1 MKNKIKKVLSLV
13 LSLVMVL
20 SLFGCGKEN
29 NEIDETKGTTESNEI
44 VGTNQATNSPYA
56 EDQVLFVAQNRY
68 DLEED
73 SHIKHF
79 YNYKGE
85 LLSSND
91 TSRMNSFYIPSYH
104 KSGLTPAYDFI
115 SDNQGYVNENG
126 EFVINP
132 IYSSV
137 YPFSDDGLA
146 LVSKEIDYDE
156 ETWRY
161 TFKYGYID
169 TTGNEVIPIQYD
181 YATSFYDNGYAIVGI
196 GDYPYGDCNY
206 GVIDSNGKYIIEPQY
221 YSICDIE
228 GEYILCRNNEIG
240 IYHIYNLLGELI
252 YELNLIEN
260 SQYCDY
266 LYCRGKNIF
275 AYSEE
280 TNIIYIFNGKEFV
293 VYDKTIINE
302 ETKIITAEESGRGY
316 GVSYKGESVI
326 PCEYQNIIF
335 MNGYY
340 IAENSYLVESYDIY
354 NENFEKTAEGIEYD
368 LTDYI
373 SYTKYSYNSLPEGYF
388 YIIEEDERDGK
399 DVYGIID
406 YTGKIIIEP
415 VFVDNIYSNIYES
428 TGLFR
433 HTNNGRPI

>member
-1 MKNKIKKVLSLV
+1 MKNKIKKALSLAM
-13 LSLVMVL
+13 SLVMVL

-29 NEIDETKGTTESNEI
+29 NEIDETKGTTESNET
-44 VGTNQATNSPYA
+44 VGTNQDTNSPYA

-91 TSRMNSFYIPSYH
+91 TSRTSVYYVPTNH
-104 KSGLTPAYDFI
+104 KGGLSPALDFV
-115 SDNQGYVNENG
+115 SSQYGYVTKNG
-126 EFVINP
+126 DFAIEPKFGGA
-132 IYSSV
+132 
-137 YPFSDDGLA
+137 YPFSDDGIA
-146 LVSKEIDYDE
+146 LVINE
-156 ETWRY
+156 
-161 TFKYGYID
+161 KYMYID
-169 TTGNEVIPIQYD
+169 TNGEQVFTD
-181 YATSFYDNGYAIVGI
+181 TFDFATSFYENGYAIVGI

-252 YELNLIEN
+252 YELNLVEN
-260 SQYCDY
+260 SQYGDY

-399 DVYGIID
+399 DMYGIID